1 LKASLQVVKNMKRQM
16 NYA

>member
-1 LKASLQVVKNMKRQM
+1 MKRQM